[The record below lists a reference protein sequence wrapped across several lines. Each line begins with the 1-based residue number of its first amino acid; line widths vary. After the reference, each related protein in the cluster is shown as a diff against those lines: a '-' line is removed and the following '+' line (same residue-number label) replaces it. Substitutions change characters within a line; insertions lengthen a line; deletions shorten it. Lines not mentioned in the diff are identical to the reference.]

1 MVIPNTIKSIHI
13 DHDWYAV
20 FSYCKALTTI
30 TFEEGSEL
38 TEIGTGAFKG
48 CSSLDNVTLPDSVTT
63 IGTSA
68 FEDCSGESEAGEITG
83 ISSMTFSES
92 VTEIGNYAFKG
103 CKNLGTATYKADPI
117 SIGEGAFANTKLS
130 GFDLTKISTIGK
142 YAFEGCKF
150 TSVSF
155 PEGTT
160 EIVEGMFK
168 NNSLLT
174 EISYPDTVTK
184 IKYEAFMGCTKLE
197 CINKSE
203 SEKIN
208 FRSVTSLDASFDGCT
223 ALKGTIDL
231 SRMTELG
238 ARIFNSCGITEVI
251 WPSDITTVGSYS
263 FSGCRNL
270 EKINLSGVTS
280 IEGFAFLCCEK
291 LDNVDLSNVTVIG
304 IRAFHE
310 CKSLTEIDI
319 SKVGEMGSRVFV
331 GCMGLKKISI
341 GYFWESGKYS
351 PFEGFTFYT
360 DITRSEEV
368 SWIDG
373 KTFTGENM
381 VMVQTQTLTLHYPDE
396 EPTVEYYQCG
406 TELAEPKDPEPKDR
420 FLYWV
425 RDGSEFDFNGA
436 TMPVG
441 RNIDLYPGM
450 KATVTYKDDDGTA
463 YYTAEAVT
471 YTSFSLP
478 DEGGKIKRCGHSL
491 VGWRVGDEEDVY
503 GIKALY
509 TVHSD
514 TDVTAVWSADVD
526 LVIFIADGNELAGDT
541 CVRLV
546 DGKAKLETWAEPPE
560 VEGKYYSFLGWCYE
574 DVEGNKIYYAYEMT
588 IEASGTVRLTPYI
601 VDYEVVYD
609 NLTGIY
615 YIYGG
620 GEGDILYQS
629 AEVGKKIMLPTSDD
643 ASLDGYVLAGWQLN
657 GEDVEAPYVVPPLEE
672 GEWEIELTAVWEP
685 VKTATF
691 KDADGSVVK
700 VIDAFTGKTIALYD
714 GEDMLEQESDLIGW
728 KIGDSETVYGL
739 GTSYCIDSDV
749 VFTAARAGTADAVV
763 YIAAG
768 GQLIGDTYTPFED
781 GMAVLNTSVEKDGYM
796 FLGWL
801 ITGSCG
807 ASVAYANGMHIEDS
821 GIVRVKA
828 YLVPD
833 GTKVH
838 KITYDFGIG
847 TGSVT
852 YQEALEGRPVAL
864 PTSRD
869 AQSDEGSFVGW
880 KLPSGESITGRY
892 CMGAE
897 DITLT
902 AVWQVS
908 QYTISFDSNGGSEV
922 APITQDYGSVVIK
935 PEDPTKT
942 GYTFSY
948 WEKDGQQYTFG
959 TMPAENIELR
969 AVWQINQYTI
979 AFDSDGGSEVAPI
992 TQDYGSV
999 VIKPEDPTK
1008 TGYTF
1013 SYWEKDGQQY
1023 TFGTMP
1029 AENIELRAVWKSN
1042 ASPSWWDDEDDS
1054 SPAVLPDASAS
1065 SSSSG
1070 LSEKTIATVIAV
1082 AVGALLMSILA
1093 VVEFRRR

>member
-1 MVIPNTIKSIHI
+1 MES
-13 DHDWYAV
+13 
-20 FSYCKALTTI
+20 FS
-30 TFEEGSEL
+30 
-38 TEIGTGAFKG
+38 
-48 CSSLDNVTLPDSVTT
+48 SSFNQ
-63 IGTSA
+63 
-68 FEDCSGESEAGEITG
+68 F
-83 ISSMTFSES
+83 
-92 VTEIGNYAFKG
+92 GNY
-103 CKNLGTATYKADPI
+103 D
-117 SIGEGAFANTKLS
+117 S
-130 GFDLTKISTIGK
+130 
-142 YAFEGCKF
+142 
-150 TSVSF
+150 
-155 PEGTT
+155 
-160 EIVEGMFK
+160 
-168 NNSLLT
+168 
-174 EISYPDTVTK
+174 
-184 IKYEAFMGCTKLE
+184 CT
-197 CINKSE
+197 
-203 SEKIN
+203 
-208 FRSVTSLDASFDGCT
+208 D
-223 ALKGTIDL
+223 
-231 SRMTELG
+231 
-238 ARIFNSCGITEVI
+238 
-251 WPSDITTVGSYS
+251 
-263 FSGCRNL
+263 L

-280 IEGFAFLCCEK
+280 IGKYAFCSCKNLE
-291 LDNVDLSNVTVIG
+291 NVDLSNVTEIG
-304 IRAFHE
+304 AWAFNGCE
-310 CKSLTEIDI
+310 SLTEIDI
-319 SKVGEMGSRVFV
+319 SNVGIDNRAFQ
-331 GCMGLKKISI
+331 GCIGLEKISI
-341 GYFWESGKYS
+341 EDCWQTGNTD
-351 PFEGFTFYT
+351 PFIGFTFYT
-360 DITRSEEV
+360 DITRSAKT
-368 SWIDG
+368 SWYG
-373 KTFTGENM
+373 EKTFTGENM

-478 DEGGKIKRCGHSL
+478 DEGGKIKKCGHSL

-503 GIKALY
+503 GIKALC

-526 LVIFIADGNELAGDT
+526 LVIFIADGNELVGDT

-574 DVEGNKIYYAYEMT
+574 DVEGNKIYYAYGMT

-601 VDYEVVYD
+601 VDEEEVYD

-615 YIYGG
+615 YNYGEGG
-620 GEGDILYQS
+620 GDIWYQS

-657 GEDVEAPYVVPPLEE
+657 GEAVEAPYVVPPLEE

-691 KDADGSVVK
+691 KDTDGSVVK

-714 GEDMLEQESDLIGW
+714 GESMLEQGSDLIGW
-728 KIGDSETVYGL
+728 KIDGSETVYGL

-908 QYTISFDSNGGSEV
+908 QYTISFDS
-922 APITQDYGSVVIK
+922 
-935 PEDPTKT
+935 
-942 GYTFSY
+942 
-948 WEKDGQQYTFG
+948 
-959 TMPAENIELR
+959 
-969 AVWQINQYTI
+969 
-979 AFDSDGGSEVAPI
+979 DGGSEVAPI

-1042 ASPSWWDDEDDS
+1042 ASPSWWDDEDDP
-1054 SPAVLPDASAS
+1054 SPAVLPDASVS

-1093 VVEFRRR
+1093 VVEFRRK